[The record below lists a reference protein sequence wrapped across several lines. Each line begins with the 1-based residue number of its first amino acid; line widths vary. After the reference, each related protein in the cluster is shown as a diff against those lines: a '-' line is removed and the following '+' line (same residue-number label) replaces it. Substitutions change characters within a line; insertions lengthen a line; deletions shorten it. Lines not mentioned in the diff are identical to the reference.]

1 MIPKIAI
8 PSYKRADRLVGR
20 DYFKSA
26 LYVVPESQ
34 ADEYIAQVGKRR
46 VVAIPDRV
54 DGNMARKRNWIL
66 KNMGRPLVMIDDDVV
81 CLRTAEGM
89 KDNGKLNQARD
100 LTSEE
105 ATEVIAHGFNL
116 ANEWGIVFWGLN
128 INPDGRIYHQYRPF
142 SLNQIV
148 LGPFQAHL
156 VHGFLYD
163 PKMGTKEDYD
173 FSIQVLN
180 DERKLLR
187 LNKYSYVCDHGD
199 NPGGIVSYRTMD
211 LEVQYCRA
219 IERKWGRDIIRYPMK
234 PKRISQLLNGRV
246 NIPIGDV

>member
-1 MIPKIAI
+1 MRPTIAI
-8 PSYKRADRLVGR
+8 PSFKRPDRLVGR

-26 LYVVPESQ
+26 VYVVPQSQ
-34 ADEYIAQVGKRR
+34 AKGYVAQVGKSR

-66 KNMGRPLVMIDDDVV
+66 KNLDRPLVMIDDDVV
-81 CLRTAEGM
+81 GLRTAEGM
-89 KDNGKLNQARD
+89 KGNGKLDQARD
-100 LTSEE
+100 LSPDE
-105 ATEVIAHGFNL
+105 AQGVIAQGFNL
-116 ANEWGIVFWGLN
+116 AREWGIVFWGLN
-128 INPDGRIYHQYRPF
+128 VNPDGRIYHQFRPF
-142 SLNQIV
+142 SLNQVV

-156 VHGFLYD
+156 DHDLRYD

-173 FSIQVLN
+173 FSLQVLN
-180 DERKLLR
+180 EERKLLR

-211 LEVQYCRA
+211 LEVEFCRA

-246 NIPIGDV
+246 NVPIGDV